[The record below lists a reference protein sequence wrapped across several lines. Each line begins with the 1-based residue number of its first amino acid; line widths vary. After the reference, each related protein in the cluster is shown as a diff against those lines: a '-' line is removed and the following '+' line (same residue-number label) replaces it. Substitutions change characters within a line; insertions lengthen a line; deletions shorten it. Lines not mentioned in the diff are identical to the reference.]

1 MEPVFRAPPWPI
13 LGRLLVGSC
22 KVWYAESPMFASS
35 RPLAVLLL
43 LTGGGATASMPTS
56 GLPSLDR
63 PTRLVLDNG
72 MRVIIREH
80 RASDVVALHLWV
92 GVGGRDERPAELGFS
107 HLVEHMLFKGTETRG
122 PGFIDREVEAV
133 GGRTNAGTSLDYTF
147 YYILLPARQALRA
160 IEVMAD
166 VAVNSAFDPKELE
179 RGLSSPSRT
188 SSNTT

>member
-1 MEPVFRAPPWPI
+1 MEPVFRAPSLPI
-13 LGRLLVGSC
+13 RECLLVGSC
-22 KVWYAESPMFASS
+22 KVWYAELPMFASS

-43 LTGGGATASMPTS
+43 LTGCRATASMPTS

-107 HLVEHMLFKGTETRG
+107 PLREELVFKGTETRG
-122 PGFIDREVEAV
+122 
-133 GGRTNAGTSLDYTF
+133 GR
-147 YYILLPARQALRA
+147 
-160 IEVMAD
+160 
-166 VAVNSAFDPKELE
+166 
-179 RGLSSPSRT
+179 LSG
-188 SSNTT
+188 